1 MCCTDL
7 DLCNQQS
14 IENDFWSPV
23 NLDWITATK
32 LQPSLQGMGSLTWS
46 STLLWFLVVFHVGI
60 TELPGWSL
68 LTLLR
73 SVRLVTVN
81 WFELDEVRLA
91 TPSVM
96 WWDWKKWE
104 PKQFVEILSSVF
116 TAFLLL
122 AWIDLFLTY
131 SFYWGHGEFICPLI
145 RWAL

>member
-7 DLCNQQS
+7 DVCKQQS
-14 IENDFWSPV
+14 IENDFWSP
-23 NLDWITATK
+23 LTLTG
-32 LQPSLQGMGSLTWS
+32 LQPPSYSLPSREWVHYHGAPLYCDFWWS
-46 STLLWFLVVFHVGI
+46 FILGI

-73 SVRLVTVN
+73 SVRLVMVN

-91 TPSVM
+91 TLSVM